1 MENEEAHVIRHDPFT
16 ARNRMSSRVRAP
28 RSGRVLAAAAG
39 LFVLLMAGIGYGV
52 YAFRPS
58 VSPGTLAPTPEP
70 APIPTASEES
80 VMPAPF
86 RDFPVGTGDKTVD
99 VGVFNRKGEL
109 VRVAAR
115 RVELDDEVWEKRL
128 TPEQY
133 KIARAKGTERPFCGT
148 LLDNKKEGVYTCVC
162 CGLPLFASSAKFNS
176 GTGWPSF
183 FRPIADG
190 NVAVHSDV
198 SYGMVR
204 EEIVC
209 ARCDCHLGHVFD
221 DGPPPTGKRY
231 CLNSASLEFTDNA
244 NLATLVDPATEGDA
258 AGDKATAT
266 NPDEN
271 LVADAGAP
279 KKPDSDAS
287 PGGKAQVTTATAI
300 FAGGCFWCTEAAFE
314 QFAGVL
320 DVESGYIGGT
330 RETANYEAVCNGDT
344 GHAEAIRIT
353 YDPIAISYAK
363 LLEIFFDAHDPTQLN
378 RQGADVGTQY
388 RSAIFPGNEREEKLA
403 RETIKKL
410 NDAKVYPKPVV
421 TTVETGKEYFPAEA
435 YHQDY
440 ARQNPANPYI
450 RAKSTPKA
458 LKVRDKYK
466 SLLPKK

>member
-1 MENEEAHVIRHDPFT
+1 MKCLVCRPGIGLQARAGRMLVIT
-16 ARNRMSSRVRAP
+16 AA
-28 RSGRVLAAAAG
+28 
-39 LFVLLMAGIGYGV
+39 LFVLLMAGLGFGV
-52 YAFRPS
+52 YALRPS
-58 VSPGTLAPTPEP
+58 GVSSVDVPPVVP

-80 VMPAPF
+80 NMSQPS
-86 RDFPVGTGDKTVD
+86 RDFPVGTSEQTVE
-99 VGVFNRKGEL
+99 VGVFNRRGEL

-115 RVELDDEVWEKRL
+115 RVELEDDEWKQRL

-133 KIARAKGTERPFCGT
+133 KIARAQGTERPFCGT

-183 FRPIADG
+183 FQPIAEG
-190 NVAVHSDV
+190 NVAVHSDI

-231 CLNSASLEFTDNA
+231 CLNSASLEFTDGA
-244 NLATLVDPATEGDA
+244 NLSTLADPVTDEAPGVTATGVTA
-258 AGDKATAT
+258 AGG
-266 NPDEN
+266 DEN
-271 LVADAGAP
+271 LVAQAGAP
-279 KKPDSDAS
+279 EKPA
-287 PGGKAQVTTATAI
+287 GKSRVATATAI

-314 QFAGVL
+314 QFDGVL

-330 RETANYEAVCNGDT
+330 KETANYEAVCNGDT

-353 YDPIAISYAK
+353 YDPITISYSK

-378 RQGADVGTQY
+378 RQGADIGTQY

-403 RETIKKL
+403 REMIQKL
-410 NDAKVYPKPVV
+410 NAAQVYPKPVV
-421 TTVETGKEYFPAEA
+421 TTVETGKEYFPAED

-450 RAKSTPKA
+450 RSKSTPKA
-458 LKVRDKYK
+458 LKVREKYK
-466 SLLPKK
+466 TLLPKK

>member
-1 MENEEAHVIRHDPFT
+1 MKCLVRCRE
-16 ARNRMSSRVRAP
+16 SRPHPRA
-28 RSGRVLAAAAG
+28 GRVLVIAAA
-39 LFVLLMAGIGYGV
+39 LFALLMGGLGYGAYV
-52 YAFRPS
+52 LRSTGLSFVRLSPT
-58 VSPGTLAPTPEP
+58 VSTPVPTTLP
-70 APIPTASEES
+70 APIPTASKES
-80 VMPAPF
+80 NMTQPL
-86 RDFPVGTGDKTVD
+86 RDFPAGTSDRTVD

-115 RVELDDEVWEKRL
+115 RVELEDEEWEKRL

-133 KIARAKGTERPFCGT
+133 KIARAKGTERAFCGT
-148 LLDNKKEGVYTCVC
+148 LLDNKKQGVYTCVC
-162 CGLPLFASSAKFNS
+162 CGLPLFSSTAKFNS

-183 FRPIADG
+183 FQPIADG
-190 NVAVHSDV
+190 NVAVHSDI

-244 NLATLVDPATEGDA
+244 DLATLADPITDEAPAVSGT
-258 AGDKATAT
+258 AG
-266 NPDEN
+266 DEN
-271 LVADAGAP
+271 LVAQAGSPKAP
-279 KKPDSDAS
+279 ASDAS
-287 PGGKAQVTTATAI
+287 PAGKSQVTTATAI

-330 RETANYEAVCNGDT
+330 RATANYEAVSNGDT
-344 GHAEAIRIT
+344 NHAEAIRIT
-353 YDPIAISYAK
+353 YDPITISYAK

-378 RQGADVGTQY
+378 RQGADIGTQY
-388 RSAIFPGNEREEKLA
+388 RSAIFPGNDREEKLA
-403 RETIKKL
+403 REMIQKL
-410 NDAKVYPKPVV
+410 NDANVYPKPVV
-421 TTVETGKEYFPAEA
+421 TTVETGKEYFPAED
-435 YHQDY
+435 YHQNY

-458 LKVRDKYK
+458 LKVREKYK
-466 SLLPKK
+466 LLLPKK